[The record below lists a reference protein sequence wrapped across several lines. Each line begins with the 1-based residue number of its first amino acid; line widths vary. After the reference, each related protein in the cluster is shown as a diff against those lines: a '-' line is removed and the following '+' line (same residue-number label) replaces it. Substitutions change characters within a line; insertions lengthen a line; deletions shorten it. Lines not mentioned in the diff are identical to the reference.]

1 VVERLSALEQPIRPA
16 RYLPAIAAIMAI
28 VLALPALSVGWM
40 LDDYYHRAVLLEV
53 PRFRE
58 LLGPPAEMFR
68 FFRGDPTRMGRLMD
82 LGLFPWWTD
91 PCIKA
96 EFLQALTVLTHRL
109 DYMLWPDSAVLMH
122 AQSLFWLGAAV
133 AAAAAFYKRI
143 MGPTWVAAAAALL
156 FAVDDARG
164 ATVGFLANRNVLIA
178 ATFGFS
184 ALSFHDRFRKDGSR
198 PAAFLAPLLLVAAL
212 LTKEEGLGT
221 CAYLAAYG
229 LFVDRAGW
237 RRGGLALLPYVAV
250 VFAWRAV
257 RSSWGYGVWNMG
269 VYIDPLTD
277 PGRFA
282 AAVVLRAPILLLG
295 QWTPIPAE
303 ATVLLRPFLANVLW
317 WVAVVFLG
325 LLLFVIMPLLK
336 HDHLARFWAAGMLL
350 AVIPVCATFP
360 MDRLLTFVGLG
371 AFGLLAR
378 YWAFVFGR
386 PSDAPSNRS
395 RRILALSMAWFFV
408 AVHAIIAPIVL
419 PFRAANPMGPRWIE
433 NRLYVHTQLG
443 PEVRDQTLVIVNAPS
458 AAHAGY
464 LIFRRA
470 LSGQPVPRH
479 TRVLAPAIPAV
490 TIRRLDERTLA
501 IRPARGYL
509 DFPLDRVFR
518 SERRVLVLGEHVK
531 LSGMTVE
538 ITDLTADGRP
548 AEAVFRFDEPLESPS
563 LRWLCFR
570 GNHFEP
576 FMSPPTG
583 QETTIKFDGRAMLLP
598 KTGSLGSGS
607 R

>member
-1 VVERLSALEQPIRPA
+1 MIPGRWLLSGVPERLSALERPIRLA
-16 RYLPAIAAIMAI
+16 RYLPAVAGILAV

-68 FFRGDPTRMGRLMD
+68 FFRGDPVRMGRLMD

-91 PCIKA
+91 PTIKA

-109 DYMLWPDSAVLMH
+109 DYLLWPDSPVLMH
-122 AQSLFWLGAAV
+122 AQNLFWLGAAV
-133 AAAAAFYKRI
+133 AAAAAFYQRI
-143 MGPTWVAAAAALL
+143 MGPTWVAAMAALL

-164 ATVGFLANRNVLIA
+164 TPVGFLANRNVLIA

-184 ALSFHDRFRKDGSR
+184 ALSFHDRFRRDGSR
-198 PAAFLAPLLLVAAL
+198 SAALLAPLLLLAAL
-212 LTKEEGLGT
+212 FTKEEGLGT

-237 RRGGLALLPYVAV
+237 WRGSLALLPYVAV
-250 VFAWRAV
+250 VLAWRAV

-269 VYIDPLTD
+269 IYIDPLTD
-277 PGRFA
+277 PGRFVE
-282 AAVVLRAPILLLG
+282 AVAQRAPFLLLG

-303 ATVLLRPFLANVLW
+303 FAVLLRPFFVNVLW
-317 WVAVVFLG
+317 WIAAVFLG
-325 LLLFVIMPLLK
+325 LLLFIMAPLLRR
-336 HDHLARFWAAGMLL
+336 DELARFWAAGMLF
-350 AVIPVCATFP
+350 AVIPPCATLP

-378 YWAFVFGR
+378 YWAFVFGH
-386 PSDAPSNRS
+386 PSDAPSSRS
-395 RRILALSMAWFFV
+395 WRIVALSMAWFFV
-408 AVHAIIAPIVL
+408 AVHAVIAPIAL
-419 PFRAANPMGPRWIE
+419 PFRAANPMGPRWVE

-443 PEVRDQTLVIVNAPS
+443 PGVSDQTLVIVNAPS

-464 LIFRRA
+464 LIFRRE

-479 TRVLAPAIPAV
+479 TRVLAPAIPSV

-501 IRPARGYL
+501 IRPAAATL
-509 DFPLDRVFR
+509 
-518 SERRVLVLGEHVK
+518 
-531 LSGMTVE
+531 
-538 ITDLTADGRP
+538 ITP
-548 AEAVFRFDEPLESPS
+548 
-563 LRWLCFR
+563 W
-570 GNHFEP
+570 
-576 FMSPPTG
+576 
-583 QETTIKFDGRAMLLP
+583 
-598 KTGSLGSGS
+598 TGSSGANDGHWPS
-607 R
+607 ASL

>member
-1 VVERLSALEQPIRPA
+1 LERPIRPA
-16 RYLPAIAAIMAI
+16 RYLPAVAAIMAI
-28 VLALPALSVGWM
+28 VLALPALGVGWM

-68 FFRGDPTRMGRLMD
+68 FFRGDPVRMGRLMD
-82 LGLFPWWTD
+82 LGIFPWWTD
-91 PCIKA
+91 PSIKA

-133 AAAAAFYKRI
+133 AAAAAFYQRI
-143 MGPTWVAAAAALL
+143 MGPTWVAAVAALL
-156 FAVDDARG
+156 FAVDEARG

-184 ALSFHDRFRKDGSR
+184 ALSVHDRFRKGGSR
-198 PAAFLAPLLLVAAL
+198 PAAFLAPLLLLAAL

-250 VFAWRAV
+250 VFAWRAL

-277 PGRFA
+277 PGGFA
-282 AAVVLRAPILLLG
+282 AAVVQRAPLLLLG

-303 ATVLLRPFLANVLW
+303 ATVLLRPFLANVLG
-317 WVAVVFLG
+317 WVAVAFLG

-336 HDHLARFWAAGMLL
+336 HDHQARFWAAGMLF
-350 AVIPVCATFP
+350 AVIPVCATFA

-378 YWAFVFGR
+378 YWVFVFGQ
-386 PSDAPSNRS
+386 PGDAPSSRS
-395 RRILALSMAWFFV
+395 WRIAALSMAWFFV
-408 AVHAIIAPIVL
+408 IAHVVIAPIAL
-419 PFRAANPMGPRWIE
+419 PCRAANPMGPRWVE

-464 LIFRRA
+464 LIFQRA
-470 LSGQPVPRH
+470 LSGQPVPQY

-518 SERRVLVLGEHVK
+518 SERRALVIGEHVK

-563 LRWLCFR
+563 LRLLCFR
-570 GNHFEP
+570 GNRFEP
-576 FMSPPTG
+576 FMPPPIG
-583 QETTIKFDGRAMLLP
+583 QKATIKFDVRAMLLP
-598 KTGSLGSGS
+598 KTGWLGSGS